1 MLLRGQNLLG
11 YKHYADDVVEKFVEL
26 SIKNGVSI
34 IRVFDALN
42 DIRNLKSAIDACI
55 KYGGHCQIA
64 LSYTTSPVH
73 TIEYYVELAKEVEKL
88 GGQSLCIKDMAG
100 VLLPDA
106 AYELVSELKAKGV
119 TPCLAVILVG
129 ENPAS
134 VSYVTGKQK
143 ALAEVGMMDRSVHL
157 PETTTEEDLLKLIDE
172 LNNDNSVHGILV
184 QLPLPKHINEEKVLL
199 AINPE
204 KDVDGF
210 HPMNV
215 GNLVIGKK
223 AFLPCTPHGII
234 VLLEK
239 MGIETSGKHAVVIG
253 RSNIVGKPVALLLT
267 RRECNATVTICHTGT
282 KNLAEI
288 TKQADILIAAVG
300 KPQTVTAD
308 MVKPGAAVID
318 VGVNR
323 IPDETKKSG
332 FRLVGD
338 VDFEAVKEIASYI
351 TPVPGGVGPMTIAM
365 LMFITLESAEN
376 TI

>member
-1 MLLRGQNLLG
+1 MSATIIDGKAIAAQVRGEVAAKVSAL
-11 YKHYADDVVEKFVEL
+11 KEKG
-26 SIKNGVSI
+26 I
-34 IRVFDALN
+34 
-42 DIRNLKSAIDACI
+42 
-55 KYGGHCQIA
+55 
-64 LSYTTSPVH
+64 
-73 TIEYYVELAKEVEKL
+73 
-88 GGQSLCIKDMAG
+88 
-100 VLLPDA
+100 
-106 AYELVSELKAKGV
+106 

-143 ALAEVGMMDRSVHL
+143 ALAEVGMADRSMHL
-157 PETTTEEDLLKLIDE
+157 PESTSEEELLKIIDD
-172 LNNDNSVHGILV
+172 LNKDNSVHGILV

-199 AINPE
+199 AIDPA

-210 HPMNV
+210 HPVNV

-253 RSNIVGKPVALLLT
+253 RSNIVGKPVSLLLARKET
-267 RRECNATVTICHTGT
+267 NCTVTICHTGT
-282 KNLAEI
+282 KDIASF
-288 TKQADILIAAVG
+288 TRQADIIIAASG
-300 KPQTVTAD
+300 HPHIVTKD
-308 MVKPGAAVID
+308 MVKPGAVVID

-323 IPDETKKSG
+323 IPDSTKKSG

-338 VDFEAVKEIASYI
+338 TDYADLLETASFI

-365 LMFITLESAEN
+365 LMFNTLEAAEK
-376 TI
+376 

>member
-1 MLLRGQNLLG
+1 MNTQIIDGKAIAAQVRGEV
-11 YKHYADDVVEKFVEL
+11 AEK
-26 SIKNGVSI
+26 
-34 IRVFDALN
+34 
-42 DIRNLKSAIDACI
+42 
-55 KYGGHCQIA
+55 
-64 LSYTTSPVH
+64 
-73 TIEYYVELAKEVEKL
+73 
-88 GGQSLCIKDMAG
+88 
-100 VLLPDA
+100 
-106 AYELVSELKAKGV
+106 VSELKAKGI

-143 ALAEVGMMDRSVHL
+143 ALAEVGMADRSMHL
-157 PETTTEEDLLKLIDE
+157 PESTSEDELLKIIDE
-172 LNNDNSVHGILV
+172 LNNDDSVHGILV
-184 QLPLPKHINEEKVLL
+184 QLPLPKHIDEEKVLL
-199 AINPE
+199 AIKPE

-253 RSNIVGKPVALLLT
+253 RSNIVGKPVSLLLARKET
-267 RRECNATVTICHTGT
+267 NCTVTICHTGT
-282 KNLAEI
+282 KNMAEI

-300 KPQTVTAD
+300 RPHTVTKD
-308 MVKPGAAVID
+308 MVKPGAVVID

-323 IPDETKKSG
+323 IPDSTKKSG
-332 FRLVGD
+332 FRIVGD
-338 VDFEAVKEIASYI
+338 CDYNDLLDTAGYI

-365 LMFITLESAEN
+365 LMFNTLESAEN
-376 TI
+376 KIR

>member
-1 MLLRGQNLLG
+1 MNAQIIDGKAIAAQVRGEV
-11 YKHYADDVVEKFVEL
+11 AEK
-26 SIKNGVSI
+26 VS
-34 IRVFDALN
+34 A
-42 DIRNLKSAIDACI
+42 
-55 KYGGHCQIA
+55 
-64 LSYTTSPVH
+64 
-73 TIEYYVELAKEVEKL
+73 
-88 GGQSLCIKDMAG
+88 
-100 VLLPDA
+100 
-106 AYELVSELKAKGV
+106 LKAKGI

-143 ALAEVGMMDRSVHL
+143 ALAEVGMADRSMHL
-157 PETTTEEDLLKLIDE
+157 PESTSEDELLNIIDE
-172 LNNDNSVHGILV
+172 LNNDDSVHGILV

-199 AINPE
+199 AIKPE

-253 RSNIVGKPVALLLT
+253 RSNIVGKPVSLLLARKET
-267 RRECNATVTICHTGT
+267 NCTVTICHTGT
-282 KNLAEI
+282 KNMAEI
-288 TKQADILIAAVG
+288 TRQADILIAAVG
-300 KPQTVTAD
+300 RPHTVTKD
-308 MVKPGAAVID
+308 MVKPGAVVID

-323 IPDETKKSG
+323 IPDSTKKSG

-338 VDFEAVKEIASYI
+338 CDYNDLLDTASYI

-365 LMFITLESAEN
+365 LMFNTLESAEN
-376 TI
+376 RI